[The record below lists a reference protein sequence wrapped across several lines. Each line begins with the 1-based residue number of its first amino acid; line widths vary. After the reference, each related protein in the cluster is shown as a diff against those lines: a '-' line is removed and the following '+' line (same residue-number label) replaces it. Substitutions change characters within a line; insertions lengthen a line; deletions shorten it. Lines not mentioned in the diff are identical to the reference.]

1 MTTKILV
8 VCDPHRTS
16 AKIQAL
22 GARLLG
28 RKPHPAMPYH
38 CAWMTDEAIY
48 DMNWTFR
55 ELPRDYYEGKNR
67 DLRIFD
73 SPVQI
78 TDEYFRSLVGKVKY
92 GTFDV
97 LLYPIFQLVGL
108 NWWGTHCSERI
119 NDDLWFHGYRTPWIP
134 YGAPPS
140 PADIL
145 AWLEGRS

>member
-1 MTTKILV
+1 MTTKIIV

-22 GARLLG
+22 GAKLIGKRA
-28 RKPHPAMPYH
+28 HPAGPYH
-38 CAWMTDEAIY
+38 VAWMTDEAIY

-55 ELPRDYYEGKNR
+55 ELPRDYYDGKNR

-73 SPVQI
+73 SPVEI
-78 TDEYFRSLVGKVKY
+78 SDEYFRSLVGKVSY

-108 NWWGTHCSERI
+108 NWWGTHCAERI
-119 NDDLWFHGYRTPWIP
+119 NDDLWFNSYRSPWIP

-140 PADIL
+140 PTDFL
-145 AWLEGRS
+145 FWLEGRS